1 MSEWIDIAITDI
13 EAVYNAIK
21 DIEAEQ
27 LTDEDIEKLKLILHM
42 AISIINKTHE
52 IIFKYRRR

>member
-1 MSEWIDIAITDI
+1 MTRWIDEAITDI
-13 EAVYNAIK
+13 EAVYETIENI
-21 DIEAEQ
+21 DIEQ